1 MSSEEEQ
8 QKRGICHRVTERTEK
23 GKRRGKMTIAET
35 EKRRRAEDA
44 ERKTAERKWK
54 AENSGSKIETRMAG

>member
-1 MSSEEEQ
+1 M
-8 QKRGICHRVTERTEK
+8 I
-23 GKRRGKMTIAET
+23 IAET